1 MSENNT
7 SEYIVKNIL
16 LSNSRF
22 KKIFEKY
29 NFNYNIDIDVNDKN
43 ILFIEL
49 CRIPNISYSY
59 IKNCIINNSIDFSKK
74 DNLNSSAYEYI
85 VSNFDK
91 FNSDESYNNIK
102 NSIET
107 LKLFIK
113 YITRKNRYILL
124 NKINEKIKL
133 FIENKLVYSSL
144 KSLHIYIK
152 KEKELLLNNTSNIIN
167 INSILKKIEET
178 TDNKKI
184 YYYIKKLLINIDN
197 INNIHFRN
205 IILTLN
211 NVLNNNVLNNSV
223 LNNSVLNNNVL
234 NNSVL
239 NNNVLNNNVLNL
251 DNIEELLLLINKC
264 KNKLNDSNNDLE
276 KLLRNC
282 DSNIYDYIFFL
293 NNNNNQLVSK
303 EVIINFIS
311 KLDYTIKSF
320 KNIDILNLKR
330 GFIFGLSNKKNKKD
344 YLLKYQPNKS
354 VMELIINSYLKEH
367 KFSNFLIPLNFFIN
381 SDNSY
386 FYIIE
391 KYRTDLYK
399 YFNLLE
405 YVNKFL
411 TFNEI
416 IYITKFIMESINILH
431 KNNIIHSDLKLENII
446 LNHDLSSS
454 ITDLKI
460 IDFDVALFNSIPSHL
475 LPLSEKYQKVFN
487 NKKIRGTR
495 IYMLK
500 SELMSFKNDIY
511 SLGVVALV
519 LLYKNTKLI
528 LTLIKKSLSNDN
540 IKNKKIIIKYQS
552 LIKKMTH
559 LRDVIEEDDNKI
571 KMLNLIS
578 NILMK
583 DENIKF
589 FDNINIVKFKFYK
602 EFIINCIK
610 TRYNIEE
617 LISKYNF

>member
-1 MSENNT
+1 MSNNNT
-7 SEYIVKNIL
+7 SEYISKNIL

-22 KKIFEKY
+22 KRIFEKY
-29 NFNYNIDIDVNDKN
+29 NFNYNINIDVNDKS

-49 CRIPNISYSY
+49 CKIPNISYSY
-59 IKNCIINNSIDFSKK
+59 IKNCIINNNIDFSKK

-85 VSNFDK
+85 ISNFDK
-91 FNSDESYNNIK
+91 FKSEESYNNIK
-102 NSIET
+102 NSIES

-113 YITRKNRYILL
+113 YIDKKSRYILL

-133 FIENKLVYSSL
+133 FIENKLAYSSL
-144 KSLHIYIK
+144 KSFYIYIK
-152 KEKELLLNNTSNIIN
+152 KEKELSSNIASNISSNIVSNIIN
-167 INSILKKIEET
+167 VNSILKKLEET

-184 YYYIKKLLINIDN
+184 IYYIKKLLINIDN
-197 INNIHFRN
+197 INNIHFKN
-205 IILTLN
+205 IILTSN
-211 NVLNNNVLNNSV
+211 NLLNNNN
-223 LNNSVLNNNVL
+223 
-234 NNSVL
+234 
-239 NNNVLNNNVLNL
+239 LNL

-264 KNKLNDSNNDLE
+264 KNKLNESNNDLE
-276 KLLRNC
+276 ILLKNC
-282 DSNIYDYIFFL
+282 DSSIYDYIFFF
-293 NNNNNQLVSK
+293 NNNNNQYISK

-311 KLDYTIKSF
+311 KLDYSIKSF
-320 KNIDILNLKR
+320 KNIDTLNLKR
-330 GFIFGLSNKKNKKD
+330 GFIFGLTNKKDQKD

-367 KFSNFLIPLNFFIN
+367 KFSNFLTPLNFFIN

-411 TFNEI
+411 TFNEV

-446 LNHDLSSS
+446 LNHDLSGS

-475 LPLSEKYQKVFN
+475 LPVPEKYQKVFN

-528 LTLIKKSLSNDN
+528 LTLIKKSFSNDN

-578 NILMK
+578 NILIK
-583 DENIKF
+583 DNNIKF
-589 FDNINIVKFKFYK
+589 FDDININNFKFYK
-602 EFIINCIK
+602 EFIIDCIK
-610 TRYNIEE
+610 TKYNINE
-617 LISKYNF
+617 LIRKYNF

>member
-1 MSENNT
+1 MSDNNT
-7 SEYIVKNIL
+7 SEYISKNIL
-16 LSNSRF
+16 LSYSRF
-22 KKIFEKY
+22 KRIFEKY
-29 NFNYNIDIDVNDKN
+29 NCSYNINIDVNDKN

-49 CRIPNISYSY
+49 CKIPNISYSY

-74 DNLNSSAYEYI
+74 DNSNSSAYEYI
-85 VSNFDK
+85 LSNFDK
-91 FNSDESYNNIK
+91 FKSDESYNNIK

-113 YITRKNRYILL
+113 YITKKNRYILL

-144 KSLHIYIK
+144 KSFYIYIK
-152 KEKELLLNNTSNIIN
+152 KEKELSYNVSSNIASNIGSNIASNIESNIIN
-167 INSILKKIEET
+167 VNSILKILNET

-184 YYYIKKLLINIDN
+184 IYYINKLLKNIDN
-197 INNIHFRN
+197 IKDIHFKN

-211 NVLNNNVLNNSV
+211 NLLNNND
-223 LNNSVLNNNVL
+223 
-234 NNSVL
+234 
-239 NNNVLNNNVLNL
+239 LNL

-264 KNKLNDSNNDLE
+264 KNKLNESNNDLE
-276 KLLRNC
+276 KLLKNC
-282 DSNIYDYIFFL
+282 DSSIYDYIFFL
-293 NNNNNQLVSK
+293 NNDNNQYVSK

-311 KLDYTIKSF
+311 KLDYSIKSF
-320 KNIDILNLKR
+320 KNIDTLNLKR
-330 GFIFGLSNKKNKKD
+330 GFIFGLTNKKDQKD

-367 KFSNFLIPLNFFIN
+367 KFSNFLTPLNFFIN

-416 IYITKFIMESINILH
+416 IYITKFIMESIDILH

-446 LNHDLSSS
+446 LNHDLSGS

-460 IDFDVALFNSIPSHL
+460 IDFDVALFNSIPPQL
-475 LPLSEKYQKVFN
+475 LPVPEKYQKVFN

-511 SLGVVALV
+511 SLGVVSLV

-528 LTLIKKSLSNDN
+528 LTLIKKSFSNDN

-578 NILMK
+578 NILSK
-583 DENIKF
+583 DNNIKF
-589 FDNINIVKFKFYK
+589 FDVNNIVKFKFYK

-610 TRYNIEE
+610 TKYSITD
-617 LISKYNF
+617 LINKYNF

>member
-1 MSENNT
+1 MSDNNT
-7 SEYIVKNIL
+7 YEYISKNIL
-16 LSNSRF
+16 LSYSRF
-22 KKIFEKY
+22 KRIFEKY
-29 NFNYNIDIDVNDKN
+29 NFKYNINIDINDKD

-49 CRIPNISYSY
+49 CKIPNINYSY
-59 IKNCIINNSIDFSKK
+59 IKNCIINNNIDFSKK

-91 FNSDESYNNIK
+91 FKYDESYNNIK

-113 YITRKNRYILL
+113 YINKKNRYILL

-133 FIENKLVYSSL
+133 FIENKLAYSSL
-144 KSLHIYIK
+144 KSLYIYIK
-152 KEKELLLNNTSNIIN
+152 KEKELSSNIAPNIIN
-167 INSILKKIEET
+167 VNSVLKKIEET

-197 INNIHFRN
+197 IKDIYFKN
-205 IILTLN
+205 IILTSN
-211 NVLNNNVLNNSV
+211 NLLNNNT
-223 LNNSVLNNNVL
+223 
-234 NNSVL
+234 
-239 NNNVLNNNVLNL
+239 LNL
-251 DNIEELLLLINKC
+251 EHIEELLLLINKC
-264 KNKLNDSNNDLE
+264 KNKLNESNNNLE
-276 KLLRNC
+276 KLLKNC
-282 DSNIYDYIFFL
+282 NSSIYDYIFFL
-293 NNNNNQLVSK
+293 NNENNQYVSK
-303 EVIINFIS
+303 ELIINFIS
-311 KLDYTIKSF
+311 KLDYAIKSF
-320 KNIDILNLKR
+320 KNIDTLNLKR
-330 GFIFGLSNKKNKKD
+330 GFIFGLTNKKDQKD
-344 YLLKYQPNKS
+344 YLLKYQPYKS

-391 KYRTDLYK
+391 KYKCDLYK

-405 YVNKFL
+405 YINKFL

-416 IYITKFIMESINILH
+416 IYITKFVMESINILH

-446 LNHDLSSS
+446 LNHDLSGS

-460 IDFDVALFNSIPSHL
+460 IDFDVALFNSIPSQL
-475 LPLSEKYQKVFN
+475 LPVPEQYQKVFN

-500 SELMSFKNDIY
+500 SDLMSFKNDIY
-511 SLGVVALV
+511 SLGVVGLV

-528 LTLIKKSLSNDN
+528 LTLIKKSFSNDN

-552 LIKKMTH
+552 LIKKITH

-589 FDNINIVKFKFYK
+589 FDDINVVKFKFYK

-610 TRYNIEE
+610 TKYNINE
-617 LISKYNF
+617 LINKYNF

>member
-1 MSENNT
+1 MSQNNSSEN
-7 SEYIVKNIL
+7 ICKNIL
-16 LSNSRF
+16 LSE
-22 KKIFEKY
+22 KKCKRIFEKY
-29 NFNYNIDIDVNDKN
+29 NINYDINIDDKN

-49 CRIPNISYSY
+49 CKIPNIDYFY
-59 IKNCIINNSIDFSKK
+59 LKNCIIYNNIDFSKK
-74 DNLNSSAYEYI
+74 DNKNSSAYEYI
-85 VSNFDK
+85 LNNFDK
-91 FNSDESYNNIK
+91 FNSEESYNNIK
-102 NSIET
+102 NSIDS

-113 YITRKNRYILL
+113 YIDKKSKYILL

-144 KSLHIYIK
+144 KSLYIYIK
-152 KEKELLLNNTSNIIN
+152 KEKQLLLNNSNIIN
-167 INSILKKIEET
+167 VNSILKKIEET
-178 TDNKKI
+178 SDIKKI
-184 YYYIKKLLINIDN
+184 FYYIKKLLINIEN
-197 INNIHFRN
+197 INNIYFKN
-205 IILTLN
+205 IIETLN
-211 NVLNNNVLNNSV
+211 NILNNNL
-223 LNNSVLNNNVL
+223 
-234 NNSVL
+234 
-239 NNNVLNNNVLNL
+239 LNL
-251 DNIEELLLLINKC
+251 NNIEELLLLINKC
-264 KNKLNDSNNDLE
+264 KNKLNNDNDIE
-276 KLLRNC
+276 KLLKSC
-282 DSNIYDYIFFL
+282 DTNIYDYIYFL
-293 NNNNNQLVSK
+293 NNKENEYVSK
-303 EVIINFIS
+303 DLIINFIS
-311 KLDYTIKSF
+311 KLDYNIKSF
-320 KNIDILNLKR
+320 KNIDSLNLKR
-330 GFIFGLSNKKNKKD
+330 GFIFGLSNKKDQKD

-367 KFSNFLIPLNFFIN
+367 NYSNFLTPLNFFIN

-391 KYRTDLYK
+391 KYRSDLYK

-405 YVNKFL
+405 DRNKFL

-416 IYITKFIMESINILH
+416 IYVTKFVMESIDILH

-446 LNHDLSSS
+446 LNHDLSGS

-475 LPLSEKYQKVFN
+475 LPIPEKYQKVFN

-500 SELMSFKNDIY
+500 SESMTFKNDIY

-528 LTLIKKSLSNDN
+528 LTLIKKSLNNDN

-571 KMLNLIS
+571 KLLNLIS
-578 NILMK
+578 NILTK
-583 DENIKF
+583 DSNIKF
-589 FDNINIVKFKFYK
+589 FNENTIDKYKFYK

-610 TRYNIEE
+610 TKYSIGE
-617 LISKYNF
+617 LINKYNF

>member
-7 SEYIVKNIL
+7 SEYISKNIL

-22 KKIFEKY
+22 KRIFEKY
-29 NFNYNIDIDVNDKN
+29 NFNYNINIDINDKN

-49 CRIPNISYSY
+49 CKIPNISYSY

-74 DNLNSSAYEYI
+74 DNSNSSAYEYI

-91 FNSDESYNNIK
+91 FKSDESYNNIK

-113 YITRKNRYILL
+113 YIDKKNRYILL

-133 FIENKLVYSSL
+133 FIENKLSYSSL

-152 KEKELLLNNTSNIIN
+152 KEKELLLNNPSNNPSNIIN
-167 INSILKKIEET
+167 INSILKKLEEI

-197 INNIHFRN
+197 INNIHFKN

-211 NVLNNNVLNNSV
+211 NVLNNND
-223 LNNSVLNNNVL
+223 
-234 NNSVL
+234 
-239 NNNVLNNNVLNL
+239 LNL

-264 KNKLNDSNNDLE
+264 KNKLNESNNDLE
-276 KLLRNC
+276 KLLKNC
-282 DSNIYDYIFFL
+282 DSSIYDYIFFL
-293 NNNNNQLVSK
+293 NNNNNQYVSK
-303 EVIINFIS
+303 ELIINFIS
-311 KLDYTIKSF
+311 KLDYSIKSF
-320 KNIDILNLKR
+320 KNIDTLNLKR
-330 GFIFGLSNKKNKKD
+330 GFIFGLNNKKNQKD

-367 KFSNFLIPLNFFIN
+367 KFSNFLTPLNFFIN

-446 LNHDLSSS
+446 LNHDLSGS

-460 IDFDVALFNSIPSHL
+460 IDFDVAVFNSIPSSI
-475 LPLSEKYQKVFN
+475 LPVPEKYQKVFN
-487 NKKIRGTR
+487 NKKLRGTR

-500 SELMSFKNDIY
+500 SELMTFKNDIY

-528 LTLIKKSLSNDN
+528 LTLIKKSFSNDN

-578 NILMK
+578 NILIK
-583 DENIKF
+583 DNNIKF
-589 FDNINIVKFKFYK
+589 FDDINIDNFKFYK

-610 TRYNIEE
+610 TKYSIND

>member
-7 SEYIVKNIL
+7 SEYISKNIL
-16 LSNSRF
+16 LSYSRF
-22 KKIFEKY
+22 KRIFEKY
-29 NFNYNIDIDVNDKN
+29 NFSYNINIDFNDKN

-49 CRIPNISYSY
+49 CKIPNINYSY

-74 DNLNSSAYEYI
+74 DNSNSSAYEYI

-91 FNSDESYNNIK
+91 FKSDESYNTIK

-133 FIENKLVYSSL
+133 FIENKLAYSSL

-152 KEKELLLNNTSNIIN
+152 KEKELSSNVSSNIGSNNSNIIN
-167 INSILKKIEET
+167 VNSILKKLEEIN
-178 TDNKKI
+178 DNKKI

-197 INNIHFRN
+197 INNIHFKN
-205 IILTLN
+205 IILTSN
-211 NVLNNNVLNNSV
+211 NLLNNNA
-223 LNNSVLNNNVL
+223 
-234 NNSVL
+234 
-239 NNNVLNNNVLNL
+239 LNL

-264 KNKLNDSNNDLE
+264 KNKLNESNNDLE
-276 KLLRNC
+276 RLLKNC
-282 DSNIYDYIFFL
+282 DSSIYDYIFFL
-293 NNNNNQLVSK
+293 NNNNNQYVSK

-311 KLDYTIKSF
+311 KLDYSIKSF
-320 KNIDILNLKR
+320 KNIDTLNLKR
-330 GFIFGLSNKKNKKD
+330 GFIFGLTNKKDQKD

-416 IYITKFIMESINILH
+416 IYITKFIIESIDILH

-446 LNHDLSSS
+446 LNHDLYGS

-460 IDFDVALFNSIPSHL
+460 IDFDVALFNSIPPQL
-475 LPLSEKYQKVFN
+475 LPVPEKYQKVFN

-511 SLGVVALV
+511 SLGVVSLI

-528 LTLIKKSLSNDN
+528 LTLIKKSFSNDN

-578 NILMK
+578 NILTK
-583 DENIKF
+583 DNNIKF
-589 FDNINIVKFKFYK
+589 FDDINIDNFKFYK

-610 TRYNIEE
+610 TKYSINE